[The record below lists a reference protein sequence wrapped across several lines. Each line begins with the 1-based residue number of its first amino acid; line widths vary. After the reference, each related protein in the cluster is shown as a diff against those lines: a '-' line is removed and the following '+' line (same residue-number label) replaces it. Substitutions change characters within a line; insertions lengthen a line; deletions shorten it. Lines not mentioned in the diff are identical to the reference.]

1 MTLKE
6 FESLCAGDQIYN
18 ELQTVDVI
26 RKDDYGIVLFC
37 DDTISQYAK
46 SMSGDFYLVYSL
58 PDYKDHIAIMNKDLE
73 ELISTHKVRKIKM
86 TDQDKKDLMLLSIK
100 TFGEQSQ
107 FDQLHEEVGELMV
120 ALNHYKRG
128 RVNLTKVIEEIVD
141 VEQCLDTIKTL
152 LQIDPEEYNTIENQ
166 QWNKMKKQI
175 EERLT

>member
-1 MTLKE
+1 
-6 FESLCAGDQIYN
+6 
-18 ELQTVDVI
+18 
-26 RKDDYGIVLFC
+26 
-37 DDTISQYAK
+37 
-46 SMSGDFYLVYSL
+46 
-58 PDYKDHIAIMNKDLE
+58 
-73 ELISTHKVRKIKM
+73 M

>member
-1 MTLKE
+1 MQDK
-6 FESLCAGDQIYN
+6 
-18 ELQTVDVI
+18 
-26 RKDDYGIVLFC
+26 
-37 DDTISQYAK
+37 
-46 SMSGDFYLVYSL
+46 
-58 PDYKDHIAIMNKDLE
+58 
-73 ELISTHKVRKIKM
+73 
-86 TDQDKKDLMLLSIK
+86 DKKDLMALSIK